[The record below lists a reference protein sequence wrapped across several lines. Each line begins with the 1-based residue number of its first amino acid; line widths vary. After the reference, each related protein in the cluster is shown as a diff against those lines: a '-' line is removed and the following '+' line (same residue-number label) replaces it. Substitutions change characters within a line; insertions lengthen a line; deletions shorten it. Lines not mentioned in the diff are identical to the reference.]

1 VRETDAIAADGQGI
15 AGKRVTMNI
24 DRAREWHLQI
34 VTRRWQLR
42 RLPVLRIACAG
53 VSLSGPGQCG
63 HFSLPP
69 RLQLRERAR
78 PYP

>member
-42 RLPVLRIACAG
+42 RLPVLRIVMRRLGSSKNRSTAG
-53 VSLSGPGQCG
+53 ARPAGGP
-63 HFSLPP
+63 L
-69 RLQLRERAR
+69 RAR
-78 PYP
+78 RWQKR